1 MNMQAHLETLRAR
14 VKACPVT
21 QDELTAAASGAFSS
35 SWLNK
40 FSRGEMQNPRIN
52 SLDALE
58 SALAKVEDAHTRAA
72 A

>member
-14 VKACPVT
+14 VKTCPVT
-21 QDELTAAASGAFSS
+21 QDELTAVADGAFSS

-52 SLDALE
+52 SLDALAA
-58 SALAKVEDAHTRAA
+58 ALDKVEHANRAA

>member
-1 MNMQAHLETLRAR
+1 MNMQAHLENLRAR

-21 QDELTAAASGAFSS
+21 QDELTAAAAGAFSS

-52 SLDALE
+52 SLDALAA
-58 SALAKVEDAHTRAA
+58 ALAKVEATNRATA
-72 A
+72 